1 MTMAKGKVF
10 ISYRRDDAAGFSHV
24 IRDRLI
30 EHLPK
35 ERVFMDVTDIDAGAD
50 FVKTLQ
56 DAVSQCDVL
65 LALMGKRWAGDP
77 RDGQSRLDNPTDWVR
92 VEIATALNRGV
103 KVIPVLLD
111 GATMPQ
117 VDSLPPEMRTLV
129 RMNGVDVRNSRLN
142 ADVYDL
148 TGAAMKA
155 LGETWPPDEP
165 GGPIY
170 AALSGVY
177 AFLAGAIVLFV
188 MIASMFM
195 EKVAAATM
203 FGVLLFVLNALV
215 VLRLP
220 IHARVRTLTRQQA
233 LKIGAVLHLVA
244 FGIMS
249 AGATD
254 IDGVMIF
261 VFGIIPAG
269 LLFLGAFAM
278 QRRARS

>member
-1 MTMAKGKVF
+1 MAKGKVF

-35 ERVFMDVTDIDAGAD
+35 ERVFMDVSDIEAGAD

-65 LALMGKRWAGDP
+65 IALMGKRWAGAE
-77 RDGQSRLDNPTDWVR
+77 RDGRSRLNNRDDWIR
-92 VEIATALNRGV
+92 VEVSTALNRGV

-117 VDSLPPEMRTLV
+117 EGSLPPEMRTLV
-129 RMNGVDVRNSRLN
+129 RINAVDVRNSRLN

-148 TGAAMKA
+148 TGVAMKA

-170 AALSGVY
+170 AALSGIY

-188 MIASMFM
+188 MLASMFM
-195 EKVAAATM
+195 EQVALATM
-203 FGVLLFVLNALV
+203 IGVLLFILNALV
-215 VLRLP
+215 ILRLP
-220 IHARVRTLTRQQA
+220 IHPRVRTLTRQQA
-233 LKIGAVLHLVA
+233 LKIGAILHLVA
-244 FGIMS
+244 FSVMS
-249 AGATD
+249 AGATG

-261 VFGIIPAG
+261 VFGIIPTA
-269 LLFLGAFAM
+269 LLFLAAFAM

>member
-1 MTMAKGKVF
+1 MAKGKVF

-35 ERVFMDVTDIDAGAD
+35 ERVFMDVADIEAGAD
-50 FVKTLQ
+50 FVRTLE
-56 DAVSQCDVL
+56 DAVGQCDVL
-65 LALMGKRWAGDP
+65 IALMGKRWAGD
-77 RDGQSRLDNPTDWVR
+77 GSAGHSRLNNPADWIR
-92 VEIATALNRGV
+92 VEVSTALNRGV

-111 GATMPQ
+111 GATMPAA
-117 VDSLPPEMRTLV
+117 DSLPQEMRTLV
-129 RMNGVDVRNSRLN
+129 RMNAIDVRNSRLS
-142 ADVYDL
+142 ADVWDL
-148 TGAAMKA
+148 TGIAMKS

-170 AALSGVY
+170 AALSGIY

-195 EKVAAATM
+195 ENVGAATLI
-203 FGVLLFVLNALV
+203 GVLLFILNALV
-215 VLRLP
+215 ILRLP
-220 IHARVRTLTRQQA
+220 IHPRVRTLTRQQA
-233 LKIGAVLHLVA
+233 LRIGAILHLVA
-244 FGIMS
+244 FGVMS
-249 AGATD
+249 AGASD

-269 LLFLGAFAM
+269 LLFLAAFAM